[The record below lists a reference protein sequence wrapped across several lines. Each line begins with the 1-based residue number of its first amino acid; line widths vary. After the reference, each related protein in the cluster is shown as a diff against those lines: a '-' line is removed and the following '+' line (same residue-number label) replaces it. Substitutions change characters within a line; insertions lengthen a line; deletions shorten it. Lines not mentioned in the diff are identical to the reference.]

1 MCSFQMQAKEMQVI
15 QKTEGEKSG
24 NLVAYFILSQR
35 HLRQTVIILQD
46 CYKLK
51 KIALRSQ
58 KEGTDMEQLVI
69 EVKFSW

>member
-1 MCSFQMQAKEMQVI
+1 MQAKEMQVI

-69 EVKFSW
+69 EVKFS

>member
-1 MCSFQMQAKEMQVI
+1 MQAKEMQVI

>member
-1 MCSFQMQAKEMQVI
+1 MQVI

-69 EVKFSW
+69 EVKFS

>member
-1 MCSFQMQAKEMQVI
+1 MFSCQMQAKEMQVI
-15 QKTEGEKSG
+15 QETKGKKIG

-35 HLRQTVIILQD
+35 HLRQTVIMLQD

-58 KEGTDMEQLVI
+58 KEGTDLEQLVV
-69 EVKFSW
+69 EVKISW